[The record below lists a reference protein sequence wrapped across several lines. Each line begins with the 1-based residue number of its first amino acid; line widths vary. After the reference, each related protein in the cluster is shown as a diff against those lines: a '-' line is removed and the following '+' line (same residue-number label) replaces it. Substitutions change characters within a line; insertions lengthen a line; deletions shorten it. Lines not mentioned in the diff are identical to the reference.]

1 MSFEARYLLN
11 VCRYGRFRLK
21 VERLNPGDVLLLLLA
36 LSTKYKPIQVT
47 KAQTECFLFSEQK
60 VFFFIYLA
68 FTWTAQPNSSS
79 RSFLISSRLCSV
91 GIFCFVFLNKKK
103 VTIWNKTYLIRAAG
117 AAGMD
122 LRGNEHEPV
131 NLGQSSNITSHSSY
145 QTDRVQLNLS
155 GFRKSDRCRCCQTFK
170 TSVGRKFHLFL
181 LQ

>member
-1 MSFEARYLLN
+1 MDRSVSTEWATYLLN

-21 VERLNPGDVLLLLLA
+21 VERLNPGDILLFLLA
-36 LSTKYKPIQVT
+36 LSTKYKPIQVS
-47 KAQTECFLFSEQK
+47 KAQTGRFIFSEQK
-60 VFFFIYLA
+60 GFLNLA

-91 GIFCFVFLNKKK
+91 GILFCFFKQKK
-103 VTIWNKTYLIRAAG
+103 VTIWNKTYLIPAAG

-131 NLGQSSNITSHSSY
+131 NLGQSRNITSQSSY

-155 GFRKSDRCRCCQTFK
+155 GFRKSHRCLCCQE
-170 TSVGRKFHLFL
+170 L
-181 LQ
+181 